1 MDEVSDK
8 RVASI
13 KVRIAARQMEQRS
26 AWLEVLAAS
35 FWLQLE
41 YTYLETKPLKRK
53 DLRASVTVQ
62 EMGH

>member
-13 KVRIAARQMEQRS
+13 MVRIAARQMEQRS

-41 YTYLETKPLKRK
+41 YTYLETKHLKRK
-53 DLRASVTVQ
+53 DL
-62 EMGH
+62 